1 MGGAERHDRADGA
14 GKAAG
19 SSEGKGPRK
28 ELIVKSIFMTHA
40 RRIGLVR
47 TALGGGLMYLSVFEF
62 IFIHLTTIV
71 VLYQWMLA
79 PLYRLR
85 RFAVKDYILMDRGR
99 IEGMRA
105 FDGLNCQFC
114 GYANGTAKLWN
125 DQVDAASKADF
136 RKGNVLLK
144 LAACLYAAVL
154 LAFLFFSFVFSKI
167 LFLAISLFLGMHR
180 ADTRAVYHR
189 IAESGYADG
198 QGRVLKP
205 LLRLT
210 KLYAETLAINLEQIE
225 SSWCPLTHIA
235 TRTSV
240 TPAHHENF
248 YDRSRVAEV
257 VEVLAKEG
265 TVSPRKPKY

>member
-1 MGGAERHDRADGA
+1 MSGATKHDRADGA
-14 GKAAG
+14 ERTAEGTKDRPAG
-19 SSEGKGPRK
+19 K

-40 RRIGLVR
+40 RRIGIVR
-47 TALGGGLMYLSVFEF
+47 TALGGGLMYVSVFEF

-79 PLYRLR
+79 PLFKAR
-85 RFAVKDYILMDRGR
+85 RFTIKDYILMDRGK
-99 IEGMRA
+99 IEGMWA
-105 FDGLNCQFC
+105 FDRLNCQFC

-125 DQVDAASKADF
+125 DQVDAASEADF
-136 RKGNVLLK
+136 GKGNILLK
-144 LAACLYAAVL
+144 LAAGLYAVL
-154 LAFLFFSFVFSKI
+154 LLLFLLFSFVFSKI

-180 ADTRAVYHR
+180 ANTREVYR
-189 IAESGYADG
+189 KIVESGYAGG
-198 QGRVLKP
+198 QGRVLKG

-240 TPAHHENF
+240 ASAHHENF
-248 YDRSRVAEV
+248 YDRTKIAEAIGAL
-257 VEVLAKEG
+257 EKEG